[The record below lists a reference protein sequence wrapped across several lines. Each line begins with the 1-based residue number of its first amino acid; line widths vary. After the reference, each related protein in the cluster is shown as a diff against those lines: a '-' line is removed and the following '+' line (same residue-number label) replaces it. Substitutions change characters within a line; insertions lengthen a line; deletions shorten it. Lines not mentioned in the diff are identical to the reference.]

1 MLNVPVQFHTGMRWG
16 ELGVGELNHIHLE
29 EALDTFPRV
38 RFELMHGGYPY
49 LAETSVLGANTP
61 NVYLNLSWLTTLSY
75 DLSVEW
81 LGQLLDMVP
90 NNKITIG
97 WDVFNIE
104 TLCGACV
111 YTRQMLAEVLAK
123 KVGAGLLREEQCT
136 RVAKKLMYENAA
148 RLYGI
153 SLRLP
158 FESRFQT
165 D

>member
-1 MLNVPVQFHTGMRWG
+1 
-16 ELGVGELNHIHLE
+16 
-29 EALDTFPRV
+29 
-38 RFELMHGGYPY
+38 MHGGYPY
-49 LAETSVLGANTP
+49 LNEMSILGANTP

-81 LGQLLDMVP
+81 IGRLLDMVP

-123 KVGAGLLREEQCT
+123 KVRGGFLSEEQAT
-136 RVAKKLMYENAA
+136 RIAEKLMYENAA
-148 RLYGI
+148 GLYGI
-153 SLRLP
+153 SL
-158 FESRFQT
+158 
-165 D
+165 